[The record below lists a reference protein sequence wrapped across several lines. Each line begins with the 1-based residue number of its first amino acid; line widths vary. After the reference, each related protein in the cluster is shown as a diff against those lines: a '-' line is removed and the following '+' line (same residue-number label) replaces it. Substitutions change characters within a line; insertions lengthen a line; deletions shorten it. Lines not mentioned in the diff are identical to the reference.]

1 MSKKS
6 TSELLKLAG
15 DNQMER
21 FKGRHCVDSSKRNY
35 NRIDVN
41 CIMCGRKM
49 TTTKEEN
56 PPYYCYR
63 CDDEAEGVFGLG

>member
-1 MSKKS
+1 MSKLKS
-6 TSELLKLAG
+6 IAELARE
-15 DNQMER
+15 QMTER
-21 FKGRHCVDSSKRNY
+21 AFGGCKISRTGSDHYRME
-35 NRIDVN
+35 VN

-63 CDDEAEGVFGLG
+63 CHDEAEGVFGLG